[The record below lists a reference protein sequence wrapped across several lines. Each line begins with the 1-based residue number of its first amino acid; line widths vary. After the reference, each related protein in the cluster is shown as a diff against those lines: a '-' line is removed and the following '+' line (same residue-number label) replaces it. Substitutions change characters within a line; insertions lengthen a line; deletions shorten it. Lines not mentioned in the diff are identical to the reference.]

1 MGILSRKG
9 DPVAEAQADVD
20 KLGAQRGKLVTRLS
34 DLSSRLEQAR
44 AARRDALVAGDL
56 DDATMAAVDKV
67 FTDATEAR
75 TFVEEE
81 ITAVTAKLDEAQRH
95 LDGLQEG
102 VRRAEIAADA
112 ERRAV
117 ALDEAAEALAGAA
130 EAFRDARTAMAQA
143 IGEHG
148 IRIENV
154 LMAGGSAP
162 AALLAKPI
170 VMAAVRLA
178 APGVLPVANGFG
190 DPHVDDPLI
199 AMRRAQSGR
208 LRDHADDIRD
218 GRTPAVEMP
227 RPGSTAPDVQP
238 PGSRGL
244 VSLAPAGLSL
254 SEPMTRTVFA
264 VPFLYMSTGDRATLQ
279 GEPGD
284 SLARLIQ
291 PGSSRLD
298 GFSRNATDRRVDK
311 RHLRRGGRRR
321 DRAGLGRCGRLRDG
335 FDGGAWRAP
344 SLTSPIAGFG
354 RERGAGWPG
363 PARRSADGRG
373 SVSSSRRRGRRS

>member
-20 KLGAQRGKLVTRLS
+20 KLDAQRGKLVTRLS
-34 DLSSRLEQAR
+34 DLSSRLELAR

-56 DDATMAAVDKV
+56 DDVAMAAVDKA
-67 FTDATEAR
+67 FADATEAR
-75 TFVEEE
+75 AFVEEE
-81 ITAVTAKLDEAQRH
+81 ITTVTAKLDEVQRH
-95 LDGLQEG
+95 LDGLQDAA
-102 VRRAEIAADA
+102 RRAEIAADA
-112 ERRAV
+112 ERRAA
-117 ALDEAAEALAGAA
+117 ALDDAAEALAGAA

-148 IRIENV
+148 IRVENV

-170 VMAAVRLA
+170 VMAAIRLA
-178 APGVLPVANGFG
+178 APGVLPVADGFG

-227 RPGSTAPDVQP
+227 RPGSTAPAVDL
-238 PGSRGL
+238 SRPSVPALGGH
-244 VSLAPAGLSL
+244 VLA
-254 SEPMTRTVFA
+254 EPKARTVFA
-264 VPFLYMSTGDRATLQ
+264 VPFSYLSTGDTAMLQ

-284 SLARLIQ
+284 SEVPLRVARKAEELEMAFPPDSPEGRAIVARLKAAGGQ
-291 PGSSRLD
+291 
-298 GFSRNATDRRVDK
+298 
-311 RHLRRGGRRR
+311 LRARPRTFIDTTG
-321 DRAGLGRCGRLRDG
+321 DVET
-335 FDGGAWRAP
+335 AP
-344 SLTSPIAGFG
+344 SAPPRTA
-354 RERGAGWPG
+354 AWPDD
-363 PARRSADGRG
+363 RSAET
-373 SVSSSRRRGRRS
+373 RR